1 MKINY
6 REKMMILLAFLLF
19 VFYLFWVFVINP
31 KIENINYVNSQ
42 IDSLNSETK
51 LLYSKM
57 LSNTEKYKIEVKIY
71 KREEQV
77 NYIVGAIVDR
87 FKKDKIKLVSLKQSE
102 KDNNL
107 VFDVEFNGQYKP
119 IVAFLNSIK
128 DLDTFVIIKKVS
140 LSQDGDSVTGKIV
153 LLSAYL

>member
-57 LSNTEKYKIEVKIY
+57 LSNTEKHKVNVKIY

-87 FKKDKIKLVSLKQSE
+87 FKKDKIKLISLKQSE
-102 KDNNL
+102 KEKSL
-107 VFDVEFNGQYKP
+107 VFDIEFNGQYKP

-140 LSQDGDSVTGKIV
+140 LSQDGDSVTGKVV

>member
-107 VFDVEFNGQYKP
+107 IFDVEFNGQYKP